1 VVNASAGSRVIDRE
15 VNMGRVFEIYW
26 PDFEVVV
33 DAELFDDEN
42 PEMCDK
48 FWDHLPFETIMAASM
63 SAGEMFKIP
72 VPFSLPM
79 PTPDKMVLFPDQPP
93 GTIVGGAMGS
103 LLLRYGI
110 VVEPFQLPRL
120 ALIPEAHL
128 HRLKDISYKLRDAY
142 FFSKET
148 NFATFR
154 RKG

>member
-1 VVNASAGSRVIDRE
+1 
-15 VNMGRVFEIYW
+15 MGRIFEIYW
-26 PDFEVVV
+26 PDFDTVV

-42 PEMCDK
+42 PELCDQ
-48 FWDHLPFETIMAASM
+48 FWNHLPFETVMAASM

-79 PTPDKMVLFPDQPP
+79 VAPDKMVLFSEQPP

-110 VVEPFQLPRL
+110 MVEPFQLPLL
-120 ALIPEAHL
+120 ARIPDAHIP
-128 HRLKDISYKLRDAY
+128 RLKGISYKLRDAY
-142 FFSKET
+142 FFSKEV

-154 RKG
+154 QKI